1 MTKQDYIDGIIEF
14 FHTDEYRVDWCGY
27 DSKKTAQKNGIE
39 QPLCKVAV
47 LKDGNVVRS
56 AECATEIEALR
67 EIYAE
72 VSEAEYQ
79 EALKKANEEA
89 DRMREQREKEEQQRR
104 KAQLEANIL
113 QAINDRKFVMMQVGD
128 GEMRQCFIG
137 GVGILNEG
145 VNGVVVFQYFGKPES
160 DNRKW
165 HVFREDEIKSLHI
178 MTEAHEVVDKP
189 VGFESEELWGNFSV
203 VLNKITFPEK
213 KTEGFLSRLF
223 KKK

>member
-1 MTKQDYIDGIIEF
+1 MTKQDYIDGINEF
-14 FHTDEYRVDWCGY
+14 FQTDEYRVDWNGF

-39 QPLCKVAV
+39 QPTCKVTV
-47 LKDGNVVRS
+47 LKEGSVIRS
-56 AECATEIEALR
+56 AECPTEIEAIR

-79 EALKKANEEA
+79 EALKKANEET
-89 DRMREQREKEEQQRR
+89 DRMREQREKEEMQRR
-104 KAQLEANIL
+104 KSQLEANIL
-113 QAINDRKFVMMQVGD
+113 QAITERKFVMMQVGD
-128 GEMRQCFIG
+128 GELRQCFIG
-137 GVGILNEG
+137 GVGILNDG
-145 VNGVVVFQYFGKPES
+145 STGIVVFQYFGKPEL

-165 HVFREDEIKSLHI
+165 HVFKEDDIKSLHI

-189 VGFESEELWGNFSV
+189 AGFESEELWGHFSM

-213 KTEGFLSRLF
+213 KSEGFLTRLF